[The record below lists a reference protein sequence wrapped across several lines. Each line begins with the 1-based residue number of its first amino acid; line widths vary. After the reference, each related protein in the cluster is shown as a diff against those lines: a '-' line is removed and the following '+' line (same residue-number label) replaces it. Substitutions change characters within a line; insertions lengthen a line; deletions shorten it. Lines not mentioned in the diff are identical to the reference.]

1 MTMKEKVVAALQ
13 KLPDPELNIDLWTLG
28 LIRKV
33 EVSKD
38 GEQVEVT
45 MTFTT
50 PLCPYGPQM
59 VADIKRVILDLGA
72 RVVDVEVVFDPP
84 WEPPEG
90 LREMLGV

>member
-1 MTMKEKVVAALQ
+1 MTMKEKVIAALQ
-13 KLPDPELNIDLWTLG
+13 KLPDPELGIDLWTLA
-28 LIRKV
+28 LIRGV

-38 GEQVEVT
+38 EEQVKIT

-59 VADIKRVILDLGA
+59 VADIKKAILDLGA
-72 RVVDVEVVFDPP
+72 RVIDVEVVFDPP
-84 WEPPEG
+84 WVPPEG